1 MRVSTGL
8 VRGQLDALQ
17 LGVQFV
23 APRLQYRCQIAA
35 TAPIGRERRLC
46 ALVRQRQ
53 QRIIEALQARGSGVP
68 VDPGRL
74 LLRQV
79 QTERVLL
86 QIARLFYKRDLR
98 GDITILSVVPEQRQI
113 DGDLQ
118 DPPALILEFV
128 RKWEEGYRVVY
139 GVRSSRKESWWMRFM
154 RKLFYRMIDALS
166 EDELPLD
173 AGDFRLVDRRV
184 LDELRKFE
192 DDQPYVRGTIAAL
205 GFDQIGIPYDRAVRK
220 YGESKFSFREL
231 TGLAI
236 DGILNHSVVPLR
248 FATYL
253 GLGISI
259 ATLFAS
265 GAYIIG
271 RLFLGKDWPPG
282 FATVIILILGSLSL
296 NALFLGIIGEYLS
309 RIYRQV
315 KRRPLTVVECEVN
328 PAGLR
333 SEAKPNEIPKARS
346 IPMR

>member
-1 MRVSTGL
+1 MHDRKLISICVPVFNEEQNIAPL
-8 VRGQLDALQ
+8 HQAL
-17 LGVQFV
+17 
-23 APRLQYRCQIAA
+23 
-35 TAPIGRERRLC
+35 APIMEQLSSKYEFELLFTDNHSKDGTFQ
-46 ALVRQRQ
+46 ALKQLADRDPRVRAIRFARNFGFQRSVLS
-53 QRIIEALQARGSGVP
+53 AYLNARGDCAV
-68 VDPGRL
+68 
-74 LLRQV
+74 
-79 QTERVLL
+79 
-86 QIARLFYKRDLR
+86 
-98 GDITILSVVPEQRQI
+98 QI

-139 GVRSSRKESWWMRFM
+139 GVRSSRKENWWMRFM

-205 GFDQIGIPYDRAVRK
+205 GFDQIGIPYDRAERK

>member
-1 MRVSTGL
+1 MHDRKLISICVPVFNEEQNIAPL
-8 VRGQLDALQ
+8 HQAL
-17 LGVQFV
+17 
-23 APRLQYRCQIAA
+23 
-35 TAPIGRERRLC
+35 APIMEQLSSKYEFELLFTDNHSKDGTFQVLKQLADRDPR
-46 ALVRQRQ
+46 VRAIRFARNFGFQRSVLS
-53 QRIIEALQARGSGVP
+53 AYLNARGDCAV
-68 VDPGRL
+68 
-74 LLRQV
+74 
-79 QTERVLL
+79 
-86 QIARLFYKRDLR
+86 
-98 GDITILSVVPEQRQI
+98 QI

-139 GVRSSRKESWWMRFM
+139 GVRSSRKESWSMRFM

-205 GFDQIGIPYDRAVRK
+205 GFDQIGIPYDRAERK

-282 FATVIILILGSLSL
+282 FATIIILILGSLSL

-328 PAGLR
+328 PAGLH
-333 SEAKPNEIPKARS
+333 SEAKPSEIPKARS
-346 IPMR
+346 IPVR

>member
-1 MRVSTGL
+1 MHDRKLISICVPVFNEEQNIAPL
-8 VRGQLDALQ
+8 HQAL
-17 LGVQFV
+17 
-23 APRLQYRCQIAA
+23 
-35 TAPIGRERRLC
+35 APIMEQLSSKYEFELLFTDNHSKDGTFQVLKQLADRDPR
-46 ALVRQRQ
+46 VRAIRFARNFGFQRSVLS
-53 QRIIEALQARGSGVP
+53 AYLNARGDCAV
-68 VDPGRL
+68 
-74 LLRQV
+74 
-79 QTERVLL
+79 
-86 QIARLFYKRDLR
+86 
-98 GDITILSVVPEQRQI
+98 QI

-282 FATVIILILGSLSL
+282 FATIIILILGSLSL

-328 PAGLR
+328 PAGLH
-333 SEAKPNEIPKARS
+333 SEAKPSEIPKARS
-346 IPMR
+346 IPVR

>member
-1 MRVSTGL
+1 
-8 VRGQLDALQ
+8 
-17 LGVQFV
+17 
-23 APRLQYRCQIAA
+23 
-35 TAPIGRERRLC
+35 
-46 ALVRQRQ
+46 
-53 QRIIEALQARGSGVP
+53 
-68 VDPGRL
+68 
-74 LLRQV
+74 
-79 QTERVLL
+79 
-86 QIARLFYKRDLR
+86 
-98 GDITILSVVPEQRQI
+98 
-113 DGDLQ
+113 
-118 DPPALILEFV
+118 
-128 RKWEEGYRVVY
+128 
-139 GVRSSRKESWWMRFM
+139 MRFM

-220 YGESKFSFREL
+220 HGESKFSFREL

>member
-1 MRVSTGL
+1 MHDRKLISICIPVFNEEQNIAPL
-8 VRGQLDALQ
+8 HQAL
-17 LGVQFV
+17 
-23 APRLQYRCQIAA
+23 
-35 TAPIGRERRLC
+35 APIMEQLSSKYEFELLFTDNHSKDGTFQ
-46 ALVRQRQ
+46 ALKQLADRDPRVRAIRFAWNFGFQRSVLS
-53 QRIIEALQARGSGVP
+53 AYLNARGDCAV
-68 VDPGRL
+68 
-74 LLRQV
+74 
-79 QTERVLL
+79 
-86 QIARLFYKRDLR
+86 
-98 GDITILSVVPEQRQI
+98 QI

-282 FATVIILILGSLSL
+282 FATIIILILGSLSL

-328 PAGLR
+328 PAGLH
-333 SEAKPNEIPKARS
+333 SEAKPSEIPKARS
-346 IPMR
+346 IPVR

>member
-1 MRVSTGL
+1 MHDRKLISICVPVFNEEQNIAPL
-8 VRGQLDALQ
+8 HQAL
-17 LGVQFV
+17 
-23 APRLQYRCQIAA
+23 
-35 TAPIGRERRLC
+35 APIMEQLSSKYEFELLFTDNHSKDGTFQVLKQLADRDPR
-46 ALVRQRQ
+46 VRAIRFARNFGFQRSVLS
-53 QRIIEALQARGSGVP
+53 AYLNARGDCAV
-68 VDPGRL
+68 
-74 LLRQV
+74 
-79 QTERVLL
+79 
-86 QIARLFYKRDLR
+86 
-98 GDITILSVVPEQRQI
+98 QI

-173 AGDFRLVDRRV
+173 AGDFRLVDRRI

-205 GFDQIGIPYDRAVRK
+205 GFDQIGIPYDRAERK

-282 FATVIILILGSLSL
+282 FATIIILILGSLSL

-315 KRRPLTVVECEVN
+315 KRRPLTIVECEVN
-328 PAGLR
+328 PAGLH
-333 SEAKPNEIPKARS
+333 SEGKPNEIPKARS
-346 IPMR
+346 IPVR